1 MFEKIGDDQES
12 RNEKSQFLTSICEF
26 KWHFIILKTLQKLVK
41 QSQNNFFQIAI
52 TPSVE
57 NY

>member
-26 KWHFIILKTLQKLVK
+26 KWHFIILKTLQTLAKHTLIE
-41 QSQNNFFQIAI
+41 FFDVDI
-52 TPSVE
+52 TSVE